1 MIYKSGAGPKP
12 IPHKE
17 LTTEKLKD
25 AITFAISPTA
35 KKAAADLAQK
45 IQNEVIVVQPSRF
58 TLEIK
63 RILPERCLSRG

>member
-17 LTTEKLKD
+17 LTTEKLKK
-25 AITFAISPTA
+25 AITFAISSKA
-35 KKAAADLAQK
+35 KKAATDLAQK
-45 IQNEVIVVQPSRF
+45 IHDEVNVIRRSRF

-63 RILPERCLSRG
+63 EFL